1 MGFLKICS
9 VLLNMV
15 CGYPT
20 GKDDCVVCSGSL
32 TFACVLSTWVLSSIG
47 LVLLRLLCVV
57 GMGCFCMLLLG
68 VLEKYGSMFY
78 YFLINFQCFLSSCL
92 SL

>member
-20 GKDDCVVCSGSL
+20 GKDCVVCLGSL
-32 TFACVLSTWVLSSIG
+32 AFGCVLSTWVLLSIG
-47 LVLLRLLCVV
+47 FSLLGLVCVV
-57 GMGCFCMLLLG
+57 GMRYFCMLLLG
-68 VLEKYGSMFY
+68 VPGKYGSMFS
-78 YFLINFQCFLSSCL
+78 YFWINFQCF
-92 SL
+92 